1 MKKPADTP
9 KPIERE
15 IEEEQPAKLSDYA
28 PEDYVALTFF
38 WVLALVVF
46 LQFFTRYVLRDSY
59 AWTEEVAR
67 YLLICVTFL
76 GTAMAVR
83 KNSHVQVVFFYR
95 WFPRPL
101 ARALS
106 TTVDVVVIVFFG
118 LCAWISWK
126 LLRVMQTQQMAS
138 VDVSMAWMYAVV
150 LAGFVLATF
159 RAIWVGWRHWRQGYR
174 GADQA
179 PESSDSAAPTAT
191 T

>member
-101 ARALS
+101 AR
-106 TTVDVVVIVFFG
+106 
-118 LCAWISWK
+118 
-126 LLRVMQTQQMAS
+126 
-138 VDVSMAWMYAVV
+138 
-150 LAGFVLATF
+150 
-159 RAIWVGWRHWRQGYR
+159 
-174 GADQA
+174 
-179 PESSDSAAPTAT
+179 
-191 T
+191 